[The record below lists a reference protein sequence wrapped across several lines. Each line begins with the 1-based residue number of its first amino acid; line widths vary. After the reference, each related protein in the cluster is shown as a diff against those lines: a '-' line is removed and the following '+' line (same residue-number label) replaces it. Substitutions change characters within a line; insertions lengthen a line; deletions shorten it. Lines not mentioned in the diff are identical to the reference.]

1 MTKSVIRSKIETGK
15 LGVIGVGV
23 MGRTLIKALLDTGIA
38 TKDQIWSA
46 AKSER
51 SCQRAQE
58 ELGVKSLIQ
67 YQDEVPDTKVI
78 LLCVKPYQVDSVLEK
93 LKNAGL
99 PSDVLIISIAAGK
112 TLAQMEQAVVTPN
125 PVIRAMPNT
134 PAVVEQGMT
143 VICGGSYVTREHL
156 QLARDIFEAI
166 GTCIEL
172 EERHFDAVTGLCGS
186 GPAYLYL
193 IMEAL
198 ADGGVRVG
206 LPREVALKVVAQTVL
221 GAATMVQKTGRH
233 PAALRDD
240 VTTPAGCTIAGLL
253 TLEDGKIRSVLAR
266 AVEEASQTAKGL
278 GKTPD

>member
-1 MTKSVIRSKIETGK
+1 MTAESPLKNSK

-23 MGRTLIKALLDTGIA
+23 MGRALVKGMLSTGIA
-38 TKDQIWSA
+38 KPEQIWTA
-46 AKSER
+46 ARSER
-51 SCQRAQE
+51 SCNRAQE

-78 LLCVKPYQVDSVLEK
+78 LLCVKPYQVDDVLES
-93 LKNAGL
+93 LKSAGL
-99 PSDVLIISIAAGK
+99 PSDVLIISVAAGK
-112 TLAQMEQAVVTPN
+112 TLKQMEQAVVTPN

-134 PAVVEQGMT
+134 PAIVEQAMT
-143 VICGGSYVTREHL
+143 AICGGSFVKREHL
-156 QLARDIFEAI
+156 QLAREIFEAI
-166 GTCIEL
+166 GLCIEL

-198 ADGGVRVG
+198 ADGGVRMG
-206 LPREVALKVVAQTVL
+206 LPRDVAVKVVAQTVR
-221 GAATMVQKTGRH
+221 GAATMVQQTGRH

-266 AVEEASQTAKGL
+266 AVEEASHTAREL
-278 GKTPD
+278 GKEKI